1 MGNETSKDSTR
12 EFESIPDLYKFLL
25 KDTFNINCQLNEEFL
40 RRYNGGVFMSIHSL
54 ATSLYERN
62 FSGSEIQQMNTC
74 FEKIVMLHRRRV
86 FQFTHAKCKGRY
98 QKFPEDKIKKTEIKH
113 HKMHKIPADIS
124 AFASDFGTE
133 ERKFNVFLYGKV
145 EHIENKIKN
154 QIENALTNLLP
165 EVIYKRKVCSETF
178 CIDGGEGKIMRYKVC
193 PVEADFYPGNPYTV
207 KPIKQDSLQ
216 IKESRYYVWIK
227 NGKINLSKTALK
239 EMKKGHI
246 FVVPTLGLNGSVL
259 VELEGTIEFSCT
271 KEAKVST
278 EEDGRGSQ
286 IFFWPLNKIIQS
298 KESKIFKTSVKVE
311 IEMSTVLLEPKP
323 NKTISMN
330 KSDVDSFSKLIKEVQ
345 SLQVGQ
351 SMFTTNEDEYEC
363 SRSSTFNKNSSATDQ
378 NNENDNYRHKDGTD
392 QNDSDLN
399 QHVQSDISE
408 DLPPIGK
415 EFLLKFNSKV
425 VTSVAT
431 KVWDDVGEII
441 AVSASQSAGR
451 TLQRVVIPLGIACWS
466 LNIWHFVKD
475 CLEKKITRREL
486 IRRIGRYAITDIGAA
501 GLACLI
507 STLVAGP
514 AGFAVGI
521 GLAVF
526 LSPLDYFLGDRISK
540 LLLHRTPEEEEAWR
554 LEQLRKKKQGLLRK
568 AYKILQ
574 IEEHASNW
582 EVDRAYRDAA
592 RIYHP
597 RERAQDIGNRF
608 DVINKAYTLIKQE
621 RSQDTD
627 ENGVKNN
634 TMTPIQAITEG

>member
-40 RRYNGGVFMSIHSL
+40 RRYNGDVFMSIHSL

-62 FSGSEIQQMNTC
+62 FSGSEIQQMNTS
-74 FEKIVMLHRRRV
+74 FEKIVILHRRRV

-98 QKFPEDKIKKTEIKH
+98 QKFPEDKIKKAEIKH

-133 ERKFNVFLYGKV
+133 ERKFNFSLYGKM
-145 EHIENKIKN
+145 EHIENEIKT

-178 CIDGGEGKIMRYKVC
+178 CIDGGKGKIMRYKVC

-216 IKESRYYVWIK
+216 IIESRYYVWIE
-227 NGKINLSKTALK
+227 NGKINLSKTDLK

-246 FVVPTLGLNGSVL
+246 FVVPTLELNGSVL

-323 NKTISMN
+323 NKTISMT
-330 KSDVDSFSKLIKEVQ
+330 KSDVDSFNKLIQEVQ

-351 SMFTTNEDEYEC
+351 SMFTNNEDEDEC
-363 SRSSTFNKNSSATDQ
+363 SRSSTFNNNSTATDQ
-378 NNENDNYRHKDGTD
+378 NMENDNYRHKDGTD
-392 QNDSDLN
+392 ENDSDLN
-399 QHVQSDISE
+399 QYVQSDISE

-451 TLQRVVIPLGIACWS
+451 ILQRVVIPL
-466 LNIWHFVKD
+466 D
-475 CLEKKITRREL
+475 YLEEKITPREL

-514 AGFAVGI
+514 AGYAVGI
-521 GLAVF
+521 GLAVL

-540 LLLHRTPEEEEAWR
+540 FLLHRTPEEEEAWR

-621 RSQDTD
+621 RSKDTE
-627 ENGVKNN
+627 ENGLKNN